1 MKASW
6 RASSGRSEMS
16 GELERVPAETGEAS
30 REEASTRVV
39 EREEGE
45 ELGLAFWKERAQRLQ
60 AEIENYRKRQQR
72 LADERILA
80 ERERLMRAML
90 EVLDDLKRA
99 LTAEDTD
106 AESLRVGVGM
116 TYQTLIRLL
125 MQEGVEPIEAEGEVF
140 DPTWHEA
147 VGSIPHEYARVEP
160 DTVVE
165 VVREG
170 YRMGDRLL
178 RPARVLVAT

>member
-1 MKASW
+1 
-6 RASSGRSEMS
+6 MS
-16 GELERVPAETGEAS
+16 GELYRSPGTPDPAGPDQALE
-30 REEASTRVV
+30 EEARAKVA

-45 ELGLAFWKERAQRLQ
+45 ELGLAFWKERARRLQ

-90 EVLDDLKRA
+90 DVLDDLKRA
-99 LTAEDTD
+99 LTVEETD

-125 MQEGVEPIEAEGEVF
+125 MQEGVEPIEAEGEAF

-147 VGSIPHEYARVEP
+147 VGSVPHEYAGVEP

-170 YRMGDRLL
+170 YRLGERLL

>member
-1 MKASW
+1 MGGEIY
-6 RASSGRSEMS
+6 RVPGPGGEPEREPE
-16 GELERVPAETGEAS
+16 GELRAKIAEQ
-30 REEASTRVV
+30 EEA
-39 EREEGE
+39 E
-45 ELGLAFWKERAQRLQ
+45 ELGLAFWKDRALRLQ

-72 LADERILA
+72 LADERILV
-80 ERERLMRAML
+80 ERERLLRGML
-90 EVLDDLKRA
+90 DVLDDLGRA
-99 LTAEDTD
+99 LTTEEAD
-106 AESLRVGVGM
+106 AASLRVGVGM

-147 VGSIPHEYARVEP
+147 VGSIPHEYAGVEP

-170 YRMGDRLL
+170 YRMGERLL

>member
-1 MKASW
+1 
-6 RASSGRSEMS
+6 MS
-16 GELERVPAETGEAS
+16 GELYRSPGEPAEPDQALE
-30 REEASTRVV
+30 EEARTKAA

-45 ELGLAFWKERAQRLQ
+45 EVGLAFWKERAQRLQ

-90 EVLDDLKRA
+90 DVLDDLKRA
-99 LTAEDTD
+99 LMAEETD
-106 AESLRVGVGM
+106 AASLRVGVGM

-125 MQEGVEPIEAEGEVF
+125 MQEGVEPIEAEGEAF

-147 VGSIPHEYARVEP
+147 VGSVPHEYAGVEP

-170 YRMGDRLL
+170 YRMGERLL

>member
-1 MKASW
+1 
-6 RASSGRSEMS
+6 MS
-16 GELERVPAETGEAS
+16 GELYRSPGTPDPAGPDQALE
-30 REEASTRVV
+30 EEARAKVA

-45 ELGLAFWKERAQRLQ
+45 ELGLAFWKERARRLQ

-90 EVLDDLKRA
+90 DVLDDLKRA
-99 LTAEDTD
+99 LTVEETD

-125 MQEGVEPIEAEGEVF
+125 MQEGVEPIEAEGEAF

-147 VGSIPHEYARVEP
+147 VGSIPHEYAGVEP

-170 YRMGDRLL
+170 YRLGERLL